1 MTDDVGKT
9 DESASQIATFFS
21 GFSSRSE
28 DFETQYH
35 AAMDARVVIDRSH
48 LVRVAVRGADGT
60 TFLHNMLSADIKN
73 LPPGAGTEGTFLTN
87 KGKLVSNLTVFHED
101 DRLLIEMESACVN
114 ALIEGLSRYIISEDV
129 TLESLQ
135 GDEASFSVEGP
146 GASELLARLTGGSAS
161 QFNGLD
167 GLAHLGVVSADGV
180 RITAR
185 RHDPSPRF
193 DVAAPAL
200 KALELLENAR
210 AQGTVVGSSA
220 LAETRRI
227 EAGRPRFGTDMD
239 ESHMPLE
246 AGLDEAIN
254 FDKGCYIGQ
263 EYVVRLAHR
272 GHLNR
277 KLVGIKIATVT
288 NVHGRPDV
296 PSAGSSVTVGDK
308 EAGALTSAAYSP
320 ALGVVVALGY
330 LRREFFEPDTKVTI
344 DGKTG
349 VVTPLPFV

>member
-1 MTDDVGKT
+1 MTDDLGKT
-9 DESASQIATFFS
+9 EPASQLASFFS

-48 LVRVAVRGADGT
+48 LVRVAVRGADRT

-73 LPPGAGTEGTFLTN
+73 LPPGAGTEGTFLTI

-101 DRLLIEMESACVN
+101 DRLLIEMESGRVN
-114 ALIEGLSRYIISEDV
+114 AFIEGLSRYIISEDV

-146 GASELLARLTGGSAS
+146 GASELLAKLTGGSAS
-161 QFNGLD
+161 KFNGLD
-167 GLAHLGVVSADGV
+167 RLAHLGVVSADGV

-193 DVAAPAL
+193 DVAALAI

-210 AQGTVVGSSA
+210 EQRTVVGSSA

-277 KLVGIKIATVT
+277 KLVGIKIALEHA
-288 NVHGRPDV
+288 HGRPDV
-296 PSAGSSVTVGDK
+296 PSAGSKVTAGDK

-320 ALGVVVALGY
+320 TLGVVVALGY